1 MLNTYLGLLEDLFAL
16 YNLKFQIDTFRD
28 WCTFV
33 PKSARCAKWRA
44 GEIPQSGG
52 QEVGGGAV
60 GQALSL
66 SDGPQWTRLRHTLVS
81 DFSRGNSSKYGKNLN
96 TSTGGLN

>member
-44 GEIPQSGG
+44 GKIPQSGG

-96 TSTGGLN
+96 TSTGELK